1 MRGSSLPPHIFTEK
15 KVYFMEALLSVGI
28 ALLIGL
34 MMTRVFKYL
43 KLNLPDVT
51 AFLIA
56 GVAIGP
62 YCLGAL
68 GIDGI
73 GFSSSESVERLSS
86 ISNVALGFIAFS
98 IGSEFKVSQLKT
110 IGRQAFAVGVLQAL
124 AAAIFVDVALIIF
137 HLIAPDKPSFPAAIT
152 LGAIATATAPAA
164 TLMVVRQYKAK
175 GKLTDILLPVVALDD
190 AVGLIVFAVSFGIAQ
205 SMVSGRTD
213 PVSVLVNPMIEIV
226 LSLVLGSALGWVLT
240 QLEKTFF
247 SNSNRLS
254 LTIAFV
260 VLTVA
265 LSMLSFD
272 IGPVRVSF
280 SSLLVCMMLGTV
292 FCNICPLASD
302 LMDRADKW
310 TAPLYALFFVLSG
323 AELELSVFKDGA
335 VILIGAIYIIMRSA
349 GKYIGAYGSCAMTR
363 CDSNVKRYLGIT
375 LLPQAGVALGMCVTA
390 SSLGRTDGALIK
402 NIVLFSVLIY
412 ELFGPMCTRWA
423 LMKAGNIQPMAQEVK
438 DRRSRKLAAVKGN
451 KL

>member
-1 MRGSSLPPHIFTEK
+1 
-15 KVYFMEALLSVGI
+15 METLFCISTAL
-28 ALLIGL
+28 AAGL
-34 MMTRVFKYL
+34 FMTRPAK
-43 KLNLPDVT
+43 KLGLPAVT
-51 AFLIA
+51 AYLVA
-56 GVAIGP
+56 GILIGP
-62 YCLGAL
+62 YCLGRLGIEGLGFVSAESVQAL
-68 GIDGI
+68 GL
-73 GFSSSESVERLSS
+73 FSD
-86 ISNVALGFIAFS
+86 VALGFIAFA
-98 IGSEFKVSQLKT
+98 IGNEFRLSQLKK
-110 IGRQAFAVGVLQAL
+110 IGGKATFIGILQAVIT
-124 AAAIFVDVALIIF
+124 AAVVDAALLVLHIFLGDKLPVPMAL
-137 HLIAPDKPSFPAAIT
+137 T
-152 LGAIATATAPAA
+152 LGAIAAATAPAA

-175 GKLTDILLPVVALDD
+175 GKLTDLLLPIVAIDD
-190 AVGLIVFAVSFGIAQ
+190 AVGLVVFSVSFGVARAMVNGEFSIISIA
-205 SMVSGRTD
+205 VE
-213 PVSVLVNPMIEIV
+213 PIIEIV
-226 LSLVLGSALGWVLT
+226 CSLALGALMGVLFT
-240 QLEKTFF
+240 FCEKFF
-247 SNSNRLS
+247 NSNSKRLCLS
-254 LTIAFV
+254 LTFV
-260 VLTVA
+260 LFTVA
-265 LSMLSFD
+265 ISKLEFE
-272 IGPVRVSF
+272 IGGVHIGF
-280 SSLLVCMMLGTV
+280 SALLVCMMLGTV